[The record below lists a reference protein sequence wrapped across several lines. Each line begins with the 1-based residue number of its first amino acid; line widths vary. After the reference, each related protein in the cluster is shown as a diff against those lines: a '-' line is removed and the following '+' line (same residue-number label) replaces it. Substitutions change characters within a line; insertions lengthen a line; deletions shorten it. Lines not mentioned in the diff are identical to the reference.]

1 MEDNKRYSDNQIFVV
16 SFNGENSML
25 MEAET
30 KEDATAWIAS
40 IRTHI
45 KYANENQFNSTTT
58 GATNSTRSITAEEAS
73 IKEEIAAAASV
84 SDTTAA
90 STAVSPTSPHSEKE
104 MVQAP
109 KVPTNFRRGS
119 SLSIRGSVVP
129 LNSNNNNSGGGGGGA
144 SSSSSSSTDNRGEA
158 STATNTSSSS
168 SSSDSTQQQQQQ
180 QSSVTALNKE
190 TVDFAAFCSGLP
202 SYCADIV
209 TKLSSSDTRDKLF
222 SDISASSR
230 ATIISAFES
239 INHGEVGSRGEKWSS
254 LILMVVSS
262 ILIGL
267 HAFFERL
274 VVFLIRTSSVMY
286 ILVGILMILH
296 GLLELK
302 SNMSLFFVPVERSK
316 LVTSGVFRLVRH
328 PIYGGLLLLCFGVS
342 IAAQR
347 FDKLVLTIALA
358 VVVDKVADIEETALL
373 QEHPVVSL

>member
-1 MEDNKRYSDNQIFVV
+1 MEDNKRYNDNQIFIV

-30 KEDATAWIAS
+30 KEDATAWIVS

-45 KYANENQFNSTTT
+45 KYANENQFSNSTTN
-58 GATNSTRSITAEEAS
+58 GAASSTRSTAAETEVS
-73 IKEEIAAAASV
+73 IKEDIATAD
-84 SDTTAA
+84 SDATAA
-90 STAVSPTSPHSEKE
+90 STSVSPHSEKE

-129 LNSNNNNSGGGGGGA
+129 LNNHSSLSG
-144 SSSSSSSTDNRGEA
+144 SSSSSTDNRE
-158 STATNTSSSS
+158 ATNTS

-180 QSSVTALNKE
+180 QHQSSVAVVHKDTI
-190 TVDFAAFCSGLP
+190 DFASFCSGIP
-202 SYCADIV
+202 SYCADV
-209 TKLSSSDTRDKLF
+209 ATKLSSSDSRDKLF
-222 SDISASSR
+222 SDVSASSR

-239 INHGEVGSRGEKWSS
+239 INDGEVGSRGEKWSS
-254 LILMVVSS
+254 LILMLVSS

-274 VVFLIRTSSVMY
+274 VGFLIRTSSVFY
-286 ILVGILMILH
+286 ILVGILMILN

-302 SNMSLFFVPVERSK
+302 SNMSLFFAPVERSK

-358 VVVDKVADIEETALL
+358 AVLDKVADIEETALL
-373 QEHPVVSL
+373 QEHPVVSTLCDVM

>member
-1 MEDNKRYSDNQIFVV
+1 MEDNKRYNENQIFIV

-30 KEDATAWIAS
+30 KEDAMAWIVS

-45 KYANENQFNSTTT
+45 KYANENQFSNSTTN
-58 GATNSTRSITAEEAS
+58 GAANSTRSTAAETEVS
-73 IKEEIAAAASV
+73 IKEDIAAAVIDA
-84 SDTTAA
+84 TAA
-90 STAVSPTSPHSEKE
+90 STSVSPHSEKE

-119 SLSIRGSVVP
+119 SLSIRGIVVP
-129 LNSNNNNSGGGGGGA
+129 SNNNSVSG
-144 SSSSSSSTDNRGEA
+144 SSSSSTDNREA
-158 STATNTSSSS
+158 SAATNTS

-180 QSSVTALNKE
+180 QSSVAVVHKD

-202 SYCADIV
+202 SYCADV
-209 TKLSSSDTRDKLF
+209 ATKLSSFDSRDKLF
-222 SDISASSR
+222 SDVSASSR

-239 INHGEVGSRGEKWSS
+239 INDGEVGSRGEKWSS
-254 LILMVVSS
+254 LILMLVSS

-274 VVFLIRTSSVMY
+274 VGFLIRTSSALY
-286 ILVGILMILH
+286 ILVGILMILN

-302 SNMSLFFVPVERSK
+302 SNMSLFFAPVERSK

-342 IAAQR
+342 IASQR

-358 VVVDKVADIEETALL
+358 AVLDKVADIEETALL
-373 QEHPVVSL
+373 QEHPVVSTPCDMM

>member
-1 MEDNKRYSDNQIFVV
+1 MEDSKRYNENQIFIV

-30 KEDATAWIAS
+30 KEDATAWIVS

-45 KYANENQFNSTTT
+45 KYANENQFSNGTTK
-58 GATNSTRSITAEEAS
+58 GDASSTRSTAAETEVS
-73 IKEEIAAAASV
+73 IKEDIATAD
-84 SDTTAA
+84 SDATAA
-90 STAVSPTSPHSEKE
+90 STSVSPHSEKE

-129 LNSNNNNSGGGGGGA
+129 LNNNSSVSG
-144 SSSSSSSTDNRGEA
+144 SSSSSTDNREA
-158 STATNTSSSS
+158 SAATNTSSSS
-168 SSSDSTQQQQQQ
+168 DSAQQQQQH
-180 QSSVTALNKE
+180 QSSVAVVHKDTI
-190 TVDFAAFCSGLP
+190 DFASFCSGIP
-202 SYCADIV
+202 SYCADMA
-209 TKLSSSDTRDKLF
+209 TKLSSSDSRDKLF
-222 SDISASSR
+222 SDVSASSR

-239 INHGEVGSRGEKWSS
+239 INDGEVGSRGEKWSS
-254 LILMVVSS
+254 LILMLVSS

-274 VVFLIRTSSVMY
+274 VGFLIRTSSVFY
-286 ILVGILMILH
+286 ILVGILMILN

-302 SNMSLFFVPVERSK
+302 SNMSLFFAPVERSK

-342 IAAQR
+342 IASQR

-358 VVVDKVADIEETALL
+358 AVLDKVADIEETALL
-373 QEHPVVSL
+373 QEHPVVSTPCDVMR